1 MSGKTRHFLFALSL
15 ILVLS
20 VIGNSAY
27 AQDGN
32 WIATWGAS
40 PMLAPAAQRLSPNP
54 QTIRMV
60 VHTSLG
66 GSEVRV
72 RISNVFGTKDLRID
86 EARIA
91 QSTGLSSIDPAT
103 DWKLTFGGSPRVTV
117 PAGAEVASDSVSM
130 NVPALSNLAVT
141 LFLPGVTEPP
151 TFHGLALRPTFIE
164 PGNLSGAPNLPPGE
178 KKDHFY
184 FLTGVEVRPR
194 PGPFQSF
201 RPAAIVAFGDSITD
215 GFHSTPETN
224 HRWPNLLAERL
235 IGAQLP
241 MAVVDEGISGNAILH
256 GIIGPSGLSR
266 FDRDVLN
273 QPGVRYVI
281 VLLGTN
287 DVGHSQ
293 ELATA
298 VTAADIIAA
307 YRQLIERAHAKN
319 LRIFAGTLPPFGG
332 SIYNHDDATDSPTEK
347 MRQTLNT
354 FIRTSGAYD
363 GYVDFDAA
371 LRNPEHLQEMLAQ
384 FDSGDHLHPNDAG
397 YQKMADTVDPR
408 LFVDNH
414 APAPNPAAERAKKA
428 WDALKKNYAV
438 TGQPGIYKQD
448 LIDNTPEFV
457 WSHSQVMHAA
467 LDIGQLT
474 GDYKDFRL
482 ATDSLSRFVAIRN
495 GIFSYA
501 SEVNARPK
509 SVRWWDDNGWVAL
522 ALLQASEQIPDSPS
536 LELARK
542 QWAFF
547 KSGQAPQG
555 GEWENETFVARGIPS
570 GGTTIE
576 VALRL
581 YLAADHSGDPHR
593 THDTSGDAH
602 RTEYLEVANSTDDF
616 IESRLS
622 GPGGLYWGG
631 YYDDPAKSPFY
642 DPATGRPCP
651 VERSSLPPPPLPL
664 PPIKVCVWMSL
675 QTDGLMVGSDVL
687 FYRATHDERYLD
699 RAVRTANA
707 ALDHFPLEWMWK
719 QAPVEVAVF
728 FRNAFA
734 LDSARPNPRYR
745 AALEAYLEK
754 AWNEARDPATGLFP
768 LGDVAMTNPR
778 QGFSVLDQSSFVQ
791 MFALLA
797 WPREHLK
804 DLN

>member
-1 MSGKTRHFLFALSL
+1 
-15 ILVLS
+15 
-20 VIGNSAY
+20 
-27 AQDGN
+27 
-32 WIATWGAS
+32 
-40 PMLAPAAQRLSPNP
+40 
-54 QTIRMV
+54 MV

-66 GSEVRV
+66 GPEVRV
-72 RISNVFGTKDLRID
+72 RISNVFGTMDLRIG
-86 EARIA
+86 EAHIA
-91 QSTGLSSIDPAT
+91 QSTGGSSIDPAT
-103 DWKLTFGGSPRVTV
+103 DRKLTFSGSPRVSI
-117 PAGAEVASDSVSM
+117 PAGAEVTSDPVGM
-130 NVPALSNLAVT
+130 NAPELSNLAVT

-151 TFHGLALRPTFIE
+151 TFHGLALRPTFIW
-164 PGNLSGAPNLPPGE
+164 PGNVSGAPNFPTGE
-178 KKDHFY
+178 QKDHFF

-194 PGPFQSF
+194 HGQMQSD

-215 GFHSTPETN
+215 GFRSTPETN
-224 HRWPNLLAERL
+224 HRWPNLLAQRL
-235 IGAQLP
+235 IGAHFPL
-241 MAVVDEGISGNAILH
+241 AVVDEGISGNAILH

-266 FDRDVLN
+266 FDRDVLD
-273 QPGVRYVI
+273 QAGVRYVI

-293 ELATA
+293 EPATA

-307 YRQLIERAHAKN
+307 YRQLIERAHAKH
-319 LRIFAGTLPPFGG
+319 LRIFAGTLLPFGG
-332 SIYNHDDATDSPTEK
+332 SIYNHDDATNSTTET

-371 LRNPEHLQEMLAQ
+371 LRNPEHPQEMLDR

-397 YQKMADTVDPR
+397 YQKMADIVDPR
-408 LFVDNH
+408 LFDDN
-414 APAPNPAAERAKKA
+414 PAPDPAVARAKMA
-428 WDALKKNYAV
+428 WDALEKNFAV
-438 TGQPGIYKQD
+438 PNQPGVYKQD
-448 LIDNTPEFV
+448 LINNTPEFV

-474 GDYKDFRL
+474 GDYKDFHQ
-482 ATDSLSRFVAIRN
+482 ATETLSRFVAIRN

-501 SEVNARPK
+501 SEVNAHPN

-536 LELARK
+536 LQLARK

-555 GEWENETFVARGIPS
+555 GQWENETFVARGIPS
-570 GGTTIE
+570 GGTAIE

-581 YLAADHSGDPHR
+581 YLASDNLGDPRRTEIISEDPHR
-593 THDTSGDAH
+593 A
-602 RTEYLEVANSTDDF
+602 EYRQVAKSTDEF
-616 IESRLS
+616 IESYLA
-622 GPGGLYWGG
+622 GPDGLYWGG
-631 YYDDPAKSPFY
+631 YYDDPSKSPFY
-642 DPATGRPCP
+642 DRATGRPCP
-651 VERSSLPPPPLPL
+651 VNRSSLPPPPMPL
-664 PPIKVCVWMSL
+664 PPIKVCVWMSM
-675 QTDGLMVGSDVL
+675 QPDGLMVGSDVL
-687 FYRATHDERYLD
+687 LFRATHDERYLD

-707 ALDHFPLEWMWK
+707 TLDHFPLEWMWK
-719 QAPVEVAVF
+719 QPPIEVAVF

-734 LDSARPNPRYR
+734 LDSVRPNPRYR
-745 AALEAYLEK
+745 AALEAYLDK
-754 AWNEARDPATGLFP
+754 AWNQARDPASGLFK

-778 QGFSVLDQSSFVQ
+778 QGISLLDQSSFVQ

>member
-1 MSGKTRHFLFALSL
+1 MSGKTPHWLFALSF
-15 ILVLS
+15 ILVFL
-20 VIGNSAY
+20 VIGNSAC

-32 WIATWGAS
+32 WIVTWGAS
-40 PMLAPAAQRLSPNP
+40 PMLAPASQSLSPNS

-72 RISNVFGTKDLRID
+72 RISNVFGTRELRID
-86 EARIA
+86 EAHIA
-91 QSTGLSSIDPAT
+91 QSRGGSSIDPAT
-103 DWKLTFGGSPRVTV
+103 DRKLTFSGSPRVSV
-117 PAGAEVASDSVSM
+117 PPGAAVASDPVGM
-130 NVPALSNLAVT
+130 NAPELSDLAVT
-141 LFLPGVTEPP
+141 LFLPGVTGPP
-151 TFHGLALRPTFIE
+151 TFHGLALRPTYIE
-164 PGNLSGAPNLPPGE
+164 PGNVSGAPHLPPGE
-178 KKDHFY
+178 EKDHFF

-194 PGPFQSF
+194 SERFRSI

-215 GFHSTPETN
+215 GFRSKPETN

-235 IGAQLP
+235 IAAESPL
-241 MAVVDEGISGNAILH
+241 AVVDEGISGNAILH

-266 FDRDVLN
+266 FDRDVLD
-273 QPGVRYVI
+273 QAGVRYVI

-293 ELATA
+293 EPATA

-307 YRQLIERAHAKN
+307 YRQLIERAHAKG

-332 SIYNHDDATDSPTEK
+332 SIYNHDDATDSRTET
-347 MRQTLNT
+347 MRQELNT
-354 FIRTSGAYD
+354 FIRTSSAYD

-371 LRNPEHLQEMLAQ
+371 LRNPEHPQEMLGQ
-384 FDSGDHLHPNDAG
+384 FDSGDHLHPNNEG
-397 YQKMADTVDPR
+397 YQKMADVVDPH
-408 LFVDNH
+408 LFADH
-414 APAPNPAAERAKKA
+414 PAPDKAAERAKIA
-428 WDALKKNYAV
+428 WDALKKNFAV
-438 TGQPGIYKQD
+438 PNQPGVYHND
-448 LIDNTPEFV
+448 LTNTKPEFV

-474 GDYKDFRL
+474 GDYRDFHL
-482 ATDSLSRFVAIRN
+482 ATESLNRFVAIRN

-501 SEVNARPK
+501 SEVNAHPN
-509 SVRWWDDNGWVAL
+509 SIRWWDDNGWVAL
-522 ALLQASEQIPDSPS
+522 ALLQASEQIHDSPS
-536 LELARK
+536 LNLARK
-542 QWAFF
+542 QWDFF

-570 GGTTIE
+570 GGTTIV

-581 YLAADHSGDPHR
+581 YLAADNSGDPR
-593 THDTSGDAH
+593 
-602 RTEYLEVANSTDDF
+602 RTEITSEEPHRAEYRQVANSTDEF
-616 IESRLS
+616 IETHLA
-622 GPGGLYWGG
+622 GPDGLYWGG
-631 YYDDPAKSPFY
+631 YYDDPSKSPFY
-642 DPATGRPCP
+642 DRATGRPCP
-651 VERSSLPPPPLPL
+651 VNRSSLPPPPMPL
-664 PPIKVCVWMSL
+664 PPIKVCVWMSM

-687 FYRATHDERYLD
+687 LYRATHDERYLD

-707 ALDHFPLEWMWK
+707 ALDHFPPEWMWK

-734 LDSARPNPRYR
+734 LDSVQPNPRYR

-754 AWNEARDPATGLFP
+754 AWNEARDPATGLFN
-768 LGDVAMTNPR
+768 LGDVAMTSR
-778 QGFSVLDQSSFVQ
+778 KDGFGVLDQSSFVQ

>member
-1 MSGKTRHFLFALSL
+1 MSGKTQHWLFALSL

-20 VIGNSAY
+20 VTSNSAY
-27 AQDGN
+27 AQDGD
-32 WIATWGAS
+32 WIVTWCAS
-40 PMLAPAAQRLSPNP
+40 PALAPAAQGLSPNP

-66 GSEVRV
+66 GAEVRV
-72 RISNVFGTKDLRID
+72 RISNVFGTNELRID
-86 EARIA
+86 EAHIA
-91 QSTGLSSIDPAT
+91 QSTGGSRIDPAT
-103 DWKLTFGGSPRVTV
+103 DRKLTFGGSLRVSV
-117 PAGAEVASDSVSM
+117 PPGAAVASDPVGM
-130 NVPALSNLAVT
+130 NAPELSDLAVT
-141 LFLPGVTEPP
+141 LFLPGVTERP

-164 PGNLSGAPNLPPGE
+164 PGNVSGAPDLPPGE
-178 KKDHFY
+178 QKDHFF

-194 PGPFQSF
+194 RGPLQSF

-215 GFHSTPETN
+215 GFRSTPETD
-224 HRWPNLLAERL
+224 HRWPNLLAQRL
-235 IGAQLP
+235 IRAQSPL
-241 MAVVDEGISGNAILH
+241 AVVDAGISGNAILH

-266 FDRDVLN
+266 FDRDVLD
-273 QPGVRYVI
+273 QAGVRYVI

-293 ELATA
+293 EPATA

-307 YRQLIERAHAKN
+307 YRQLIERAHAKD

-332 SIYNHDDATDSPTEK
+332 SIYNHDDATDSPTET
-347 MRQTLNT
+347 MRQALNT
-354 FIRTSGAYD
+354 FIRTSRAYD

-371 LRNPEHLQEMLAQ
+371 LRNPEHPQEMLGQ

-397 YQKMADTVDPR
+397 YQKMADLVDPH
-408 LFVDNH
+408 LFGEN
-414 APAPNPAAERAKKA
+414 PAPDAAARRAKMA
-428 WDALKKNYAV
+428 WDALQKNFAV
-438 TGQPGIYKQD
+438 PNQPGVYNQD
-448 LIDNTPEFV
+448 LIDTTPEFV

-474 GDYKDFRL
+474 GDYRDFRL

-501 SEVNARPK
+501 SEVNARPNAI
-509 SVRWWDDNGWVAL
+509 RWWDDNGWVAL

-536 LELARK
+536 LQLARK

-570 GGTTIE
+570 GGTATEI
-576 VALRL
+576 ALRL
-581 YLAADHSGDPHR
+581 YLAANTSEDPR
-593 THDTSGDAH
+593 
-602 RTEYLEVANSTDDF
+602 RTEYLGVARATDEF

-622 GPGGLYWGG
+622 RPGGLYWGG

-642 DPATGRPCP
+642 DQATGRPCP
-651 VERSSLPPPPLPL
+651 VDRSSLPPAPVPL
-664 PPIKVCVWMSL
+664 PPINVCVWMSL

-687 FYRATHDERYLD
+687 FYRATQDERYLD

-719 QAPVEVAVF
+719 QPPTEVAVF

-734 LDSARPNPRYR
+734 LDSVRPNSRYR

-754 AWNEARDPATGLFP
+754 AWNQARDPATGLFR
-768 LGDVAMTNPR
+768 LGDVAMSNRR
-778 QGFSVLDQSSFVQ
+778 QGISVLDQASFVQ